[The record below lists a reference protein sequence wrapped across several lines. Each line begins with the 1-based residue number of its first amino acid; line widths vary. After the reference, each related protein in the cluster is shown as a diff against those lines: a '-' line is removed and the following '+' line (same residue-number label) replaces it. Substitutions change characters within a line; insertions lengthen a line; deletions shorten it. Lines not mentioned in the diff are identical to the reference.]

1 MIKTPFFGAINLYIL
16 ANLGVLFLFFKKRL
30 QPFCKTYYLVSIMYL
45 FLEKMKVRILFF
57 LLFTQTV
64 FAQTG
69 GIKGYIRNPDGEA
82 LPWATIYVKNSQ
94 TGTATNMEG
103 YYELKL
109 PEGKYQITFQYLSY
123 QTLETEVVVGKEMRT
138 FDVKLELQAYMLREL
153 TIKAN
158 AEDPAYTIMRKA
170 IAMSKVHKLQVDAY
184 DARIYVKGRSQILDI
199 PFLLKRK
206 LEKEEGIMVGKV
218 YLTETITDLH
228 FEQPNKY
235 VQKVVSMRSSEI
247 DSKSVSP
254 MDYIQASFYDPQI
267 GTTISPLSP
276 SAFAYYK
283 FTLESTFRD
292 QDFEINKIR
301 VTPRS
306 RGDDIWEGH
315 IYIVENKWC
324 IHSLQLKTEKLGV
337 KIGVQQTYSPVQD
350 GVFMPIMHQFDIGG
364 RYLGFEAEF
373 KYIASV
379 TNYKVKVNPNF
390 IPEVKLIDEKIEK
403 EKAEALKRKNEM
415 AGKINGKKEDQNLEE
430 ALAEGKE
437 LRRKD
442 LKKMLKE
449 AEKKQLEAERK
460 ALKTGETAPS
470 ELVRN
475 DSTVIDSLARKRG
488 FDSLFWEQNRT
499 IPLTELE
506 IKTYKQ
512 RDSLVLVDSSKK
524 SKEVKDSTMTKAIKT
539 KKFKPWDLVLGGTYK
554 LNKTASLTIHSPLE
568 AFNYNTVEGYVAD
581 YKISYR
587 QSLKNKSFRIAG
599 IVRYAH
605 ALRKFTGRGEWNW
618 AYWKR
623 YRSDTTQFRQG
634 RIRLDGG
641 QYIEQF
647 NAEYPIPMMLN
658 TLYSLLFEQNFMK
671 IYQRNYARIRWQD
684 EIKKGLVFKASFE
697 YAQRQFLENNTNEK
711 YFDWQNRDFTPNA
724 PENLELAETVFPKH
738 EAAVFEGNI
747 SYKPFLRYGMK
758 NGRKYLLSD
767 RSPVFTLQ
775 YRKGLANV
783 DYDFLAVG
791 VQHKLKIGIR
801 GTIGYAFSA
810 GAFLNTRKMYFPDY
824 KHFNGNRIFVQFA
837 DPVNSFRLMDYYRYS
852 TADHYAEGHAYIQ
865 FRKFL
870 LSQFIYLRS
879 FGWRENLFVNQ
890 LVTPKISYTEAGYTL
905 DGILRIFRVEAIA
918 AFENGQY
925 KDWGIRIGITTTFGL
940 QVDMD

>member
-1 MIKTPFFGAINLYIL
+1 M
-16 ANLGVLFLFFKKRL
+16 
-30 QPFCKTYYLVSIMYL
+30 QPFPKTNYLVSIKYL
-45 FLEKMKVRILFF
+45 FLQEMKLNILLL
-57 LLFTQTV
+57 LLFTQSL

-69 GIKGYIRNPDGEA
+69 GIKGHIRNPDGEV

-94 TGTATNMEG
+94 TGTATNLEG
-103 YYELKL
+103 YYELRL

-123 QTLETEVVVGKEMRT
+123 QTFETEIVVGKEMRT

-184 DARIYVKGRSQILDI
+184 DARIYLKGRSQILDI

-206 LEKEEGIMVGKV
+206 LEKEEGIVVGKV

-235 VQKVVSMRSSEI
+235 VKKVISMRSSEI

-267 GTTISPLSP
+267 GTTVSPLSP

-292 QDFEINKIR
+292 REFEINKIR

-324 IHSLQLKTEKLGV
+324 IHSLQLKTEKLGI
-337 KIGVQQTYSPVQD
+337 KIGIQQTYSPVQD

-379 TNYKVKVNPNF
+379 SNYKVKVNPNF
-390 IPEVKLIDEKIEK
+390 TPEVKLIDEKIEK
-403 EKAEALKRKNEM
+403 EKAEALKKKRELEAKMKNNPKAKPTE
-415 AGKINGKKEDQNLEE
+415 QNLEE

-475 DSTVIDSLARKRG
+475 DSVVIDSLARKRG

-506 IKTYKQ
+506 IKTYQQ
-512 RDSLVLVDSSKK
+512 RDSLVVVDSIKR
-524 SKEVKDSTMTKAIKT
+524 SKEVKDSTSTKVIKT
-539 KKFKPWDLVLGGTYK
+539 KKFKPWDLVLGGSYK
-554 LNKTASLTIHSPLE
+554 LGKKASFTIHSPLE
-568 AFNYNTVEGYVAD
+568 AFNYNTVEGYVGD
-581 YKISYR
+581 YRLSYR
-587 QSLKNKSFRIAG
+587 QSLKNKSFRLSGAL
-599 IVRYAH
+599 RYAH
-605 ALRKFTGRGEWNW
+605 ALQKFTGRGEWNW
-618 AYWKR
+618 AYWRR
-623 YRSDTTQFRQG
+623 YKNDTTQIRQG

-647 NAEYPIPMMLN
+647 NAEYPMPMMLN
-658 TLYSLLFEQNFMK
+658 TLYSTMFEQNFMK
-671 IYQRNYARIRWQD
+671 IYERNYARIRWQD
-684 EIKKGLVFKASFE
+684 EIKKGLVFNASFE
-697 YAQRQFLENNTNEK
+697 YAQRNSLANRSNVK
-711 YFDWQNRDFTPNA
+711 YFDWENREFTSND
-724 PENLELAETVFPKH
+724 PENLELAETAFPRH
-738 EAAVFEGNI
+738 QAAVFQGNV
-747 SYKPFLRYGMK
+747 SYKPFLRYGMR

-767 RSPVFTLQ
+767 RSPIFTLQ
-775 YRKGLANV
+775 YRKGMADVN
-783 DYDFLAVG
+783 YDFMAVG
-791 VQHKLKIGIR
+791 VQHQFKVGIR
-801 GTIGYAFSA
+801 GTVGYAISA
-810 GAFLNTRKMYFPDY
+810 GAFLNTQKMYFTDY
-824 KHFNGNRIFVQFA
+824 KHFNGNRVFVQFS

-890 LVTPKISYTEAGYTL
+890 LVTPKIAYTEAGYAL

-940 QVDMD
+940 QVNMDTD